1 MLEHMQRRQLPLFRN
16 QDLSSLACFEGNVPG
31 YHLELRDHPVMVWDF
46 HSLLLTIRFFFS
58 LSLTDMK
65 NPLKMC
71 EHCQRAFIAKRADF
85 RFCSD
90 DCRKKHKT
98 EE

>member
-1 MLEHMQRRQLPLFRN
+1 M
-16 QDLSSLACFEGNVPG
+16 PG
-31 YHLELRDHPVMVWDF
+31 YHLELRDHPAMVWDF
-46 HSLLLTIRFFFS
+46 HSLLLIIRFFFS
-58 LSLTDMK
+58 LNLTDMK

-71 EHCQRAFIAKRADF
+71 EHCQQAFIARRADS

-90 DCRKKHKT
+90 DCRKRHKA

>member
-1 MLEHMQRRQLPLFRN
+1 
-16 QDLSSLACFEGNVPG
+16 
-31 YHLELRDHPVMVWDF
+31 
-46 HSLLLTIRFFFS
+46 
-58 LSLTDMK
+58 MK

-71 EHCQRAFIAKRADF
+71 EHCQRAFIARRADS

-90 DCRKKHKT
+90 DCRKKHKA

>member
-1 MLEHMQRRQLPLFRN
+1 MRN
-16 QDLSSLACFEGNVPG
+16 NVK
-31 YHLELRDHPVMVWDF
+31 RVF
-46 HSLLLTIRFFFS
+46 SLLLAAALVFS

-71 EHCQRAFIAKRADF
+71 EHCQRAFIAKRADS

-90 DCRKKHKT
+90 DCRKKHKA